1 MGIRGGMRGVAV
13 EVAPCETVDLPYIAD
28 SEIVIEAEILPT
40 GWTQPEGRF
49 GEFTAL
55 MGGLHW
61 NPDVRIKAIMHRR
74 DAMYYS
80 LHMPWENTRL
90 AAPTRYQAIR
100 SALRTPGV
108 QSNDINVTLGGPA
121 SSHPPTSTTTHPAQR
136 HNPPLPPL

>member
-80 LHMPWENTRL
+80 LHMPWENTWL
-90 AAPTRYQAIR
+90 AAPTRYHAIR
-100 SALRTPGV
+100 SALRTTRV
-108 QSNDINVTLGGPA
+108 QVYDINVTLVGRAVWHAANSIRNQQAGGM
-121 SSHPPTSTTTHPAQR
+121 
-136 HNPPLPPL
+136 